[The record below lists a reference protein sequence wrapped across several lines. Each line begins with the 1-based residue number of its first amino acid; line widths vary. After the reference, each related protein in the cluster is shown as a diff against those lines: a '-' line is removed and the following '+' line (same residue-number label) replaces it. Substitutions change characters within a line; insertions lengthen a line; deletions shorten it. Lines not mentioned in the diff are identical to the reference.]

1 MRVVSLLIVLWSCS
15 VVVSAQEANQTSS
28 PAEPNIPTTLA
39 EAYAALE
46 RMLSPETLAEIDAM
60 ASEDDMIQY
69 HMGLGT
75 GLRNSWGLWHGS
87 ALAKHL
93 QELGFT
99 HPDDMSGVILET
111 FWCKRHGQPFRLE
124 ERAAAYKKFAEIE
137 KKEREE
143 EEIRVQKAKT
153 TIRNSMM
160 NLRFEKRDVPVARIP
175 IKYGME
181 VRFMRPFR
189 GGVFVTSYCRG
200 RLRQNPTTSVGV
212 YYDPATNERRI
223 KPEYD
228 DGVRREFCY
237 RGGVEQKI
245 KPGDDFYIQ
254 GSFLDLTNRRI
265 RRIQVAEVNEV
276 YAAMVAGGRA
286 WFAGLTDGKAALVG
300 VGERD
305 RIVVSLP
312 QDDEIPDL
320 GIDGQ
325 SLLAV
330 YPRSIY
336 RLTDQQWELVHSGDI
351 LLPRSGL
358 PPQRHGNRVFLRE
371 EDAEGRDRR
380 LWWLTMGNSPHLS
393 VLDRDAEAAGLS
405 GLAQRS
411 SCTHCLAGNGDLWAS
426 VGPCGGLRSLFRR
439 SRDGDYS
446 IAIVDSSVRYT
457 EDQAQS
463 RQTEPRVSISVAA
476 ALSGGALLLAG
487 DTGLYRL
494 KNNELIQEVA
504 FVTQDG
510 GRDVSYADWDL
521 QSVLVLDEQSYL
533 LGCGSYHGV
542 YLLRKG
548 DDGQWS
554 CLPVYED
561 RDTPVVVW

>member
-1 MRVVSLLIVLWSCS
+1 MRVVSLLVAFLSTSFVL
-15 VVVSAQEANQTSS
+15 AQETNRRTTQ
-28 PAEPNIPTTLA
+28 AEPNVPATLA
-39 EAYAALE
+39 EAHAALE
-46 RMLSPETLAEIDAM
+46 RMLSPDELAKIDAM

-75 GLRNSWGLWHGS
+75 GLRNSWGLWQGS
-87 ALAKHL
+87 ALAKHM
-93 QELGFT
+93 QELGFP
-99 HPDDMSGVILET
+99 HPDAMSGVIMGT
-111 FWCKRHGQPFRLE
+111 FWCKRHGQSFRLE
-124 ERAAAYKKFAEIE
+124 ERVAAYKKFAEIA

-181 VRFMRPFR
+181 VRFMCPFR

-200 RLRQNPTTSVGV
+200 RLRQNPTTSAGV

-228 DGVRREFCY
+228 DGVRREFY
-237 RGGVEQKI
+237 RGGDSERHKV

-254 GSFLDLTNRRI
+254 GSFLDLTNRGI

-286 WFAGLTDGKAALVG
+286 WFAGLTDRKTALVG
-300 VGERD
+300 VSERD
-305 RIVVSLP
+305 RIMVSLP
-312 QDDEIPDL
+312 QEDEVPDL

-330 YPRSIY
+330 YSRSIY
-336 RLTDQQWELVHSGDI
+336 RLVDRQWELVHSGDI

-358 PPQRHGNRVFLRE
+358 PPQRYGSRVFLRE
-371 EDAEGRDRR
+371 EDADGRDRR
-380 LWWLTMGNSPHLS
+380 LWWLTIGDSPHLS
-393 VLDRDAEAAGLS
+393 VLDHDAEMVGP
-405 GLAQRS
+405 GRLAQGGS
-411 SCTHCLAGNGDLWAS
+411 SNYCLANTNDLWVS
-426 VGPCGGLRSLFRR
+426 VGTSFGVRSLLRQ
-439 SRDGDYS
+439 SKDGDYS
-446 IAIVDSSVRYT
+446 IAIAQDSLRFT
-457 EDQAQS
+457 EDQPES
-463 RQTEPRVSISVAA
+463 SQTDPRVSISVVT
-476 ALSGGALLLAG
+476 ALHDDTLLLAG
-487 DTGLYRL
+487 NTGLYRL
-494 KNNELIQEVA
+494 KDNELIQEVA
-504 FVTQDG
+504 LVAQG
-510 GRDVSYADWDL
+510 GNGDVSYADWDL

-533 LGCGSYHGV
+533 LGCGSYDGV

-548 DDGQWS
+548 DDGQWT